1 MKSIRMIGTAM
12 AAIGLVMSASAQSGD
27 DAAIVPAA
35 APASPSAAASAP
47 DPISKSAAVYGTYQS
62 DVTDVKDRPFA
73 SAKDIDS
80 ALNAL
85 GGHNPDHLSKGWIAY
100 SALIASQDP
109 EYRAAVRD
117 IESFY
122 GSDVLLTGLKNDVR
136 YARTLS
142 GGDNAVSMSLAAT
155 EADSRRI
162 TSTAAFVKEQAY
174 SLQGAGWAKAKI
186 GNSGALAN
194 RLNSIQTVGTP
205 ARQPLINA
213 FNAAN
218 IDSVLANAG
227 RAGAPSLWDNV
238 SGAADAVRFPAAV
251 TSGLGLT
258 QKKRVKY
265 GKEPVADQIA
275 TLAAYRI
282 LGETAA
288 SSSQVNSAM
297 AERETR
303 GCLNMANLNLQ
314 QCVAAANQQY
324 EVPFCIGE
332 HALADVGQ
340 CIGGVYQ

>member
-1 MKSIRMIGTAM
+1 MKSIRMIGTAVIALGM
-12 AAIGLVMSASAQSGD
+12 AMGASAQS
-27 DAAIVPAA
+27 A
-35 APASPSAAASAP
+35 
-47 DPISKSAAVYGTYQS
+47 DPISESAAVYGTYQS
-62 DVTDVKDRPFA
+62 DVTDVKEKPFA
-73 SAKDIDS
+73 SANDIDT
-80 ALNAL
+80 ALNTL
-85 GGHNPDHLSKGWIAY
+85 GGHNPDQLSKGWISY

-117 IESFY
+117 IESYY
-122 GSDVLLTGLKNDVR
+122 GSDVLLPGLKNDVR

-155 EADSRRI
+155 EADSQRL
-162 TSTAAFVKEQAY
+162 SATAAYVKEQAY
-174 SLQGAGWAKAKI
+174 SLQGSGWAKAKI
-186 GNSGALAN
+186 GNSGAKAN

-205 ARQPLINA
+205 ARQPLISA
-213 FNAAN
+213 FAASD
-218 IDSVLANAG
+218 IDSVLAGAG
-227 RAGAPSLWDNV
+227 RVRGPSLWDNV
-238 SGAADAVRFPAAV
+238 SGAADAIRFPAAV

-258 QKKRVKY
+258 QKKKVKY

-282 LGETAA
+282 LGETAS

>member
-1 MKSIRMIGTAM
+1 MQHCRVTREGELAHEIHQNDRYCNGCPWLGHGGICAVGGSDFGIGRCLRDLPVRCQ
-12 AAIGLVMSASAQSGD
+12 G
-27 DAAIVPAA
+27 
-35 APASPSAAASAP
+35 
-47 DPISKSAAVYGTYQS
+47 K
-62 DVTDVKDRPFA
+62 PFS
-73 SAKDIDS
+73 SAKDIDH
-80 ALNAL
+80 ALNSL
-85 GGHNPDHLSKGWIAY
+85 GGHNPDQLSKGWISY

-122 GSDVLLTGLKNDVR
+122 GSDALLTGLKNDVR
-136 YARTLS
+136 YARQLS
-142 GGDNAVSMSLAAT
+142 GGDNAVSLSLAAT
-155 EADSRRI
+155 EADSQRL
-162 TSTAAFVKEQAY
+162 SATAAYVKEQAY
-174 SLQGAGWAKAKI
+174 SLQGSGWAKAKI
-186 GNSGALAN
+186 GNSGAKAT

-205 ARQPLINA
+205 ARGQLISA
-213 FNAAN
+213 FSAAD
-218 IDSVLANAG
+218 IDSVLAGAG
-227 RAGAPSLWDNV
+227 RTGAPSLWDNV

-251 TSGLGLT
+251 TSGLGLSK
-258 QKKRVKY
+258 KKRVKF

-282 LGETAA
+282 LGQTAA